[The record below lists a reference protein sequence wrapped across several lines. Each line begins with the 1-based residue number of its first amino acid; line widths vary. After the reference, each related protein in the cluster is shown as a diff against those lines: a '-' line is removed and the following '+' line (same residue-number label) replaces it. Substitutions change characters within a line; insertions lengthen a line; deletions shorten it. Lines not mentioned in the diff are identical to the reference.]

1 MADRPGLGGPPLAIL
16 SYELWQGAFAGRP
29 ILGTTLHV
37 DGRPHDIIGIMPPGV
52 DLMDS
57 RPEIWLPLGMHP
69 VIRQIRTSHVLDVI
83 GRLKD
88 GVTPEAARTELNA
101 FLGNWSERTGAKGHV
116 PARDSARPQDHS
128 LELER
133 LQDAIV
139 GDASRAVWVLQAAVG
154 LVLLIGCVNLANL
167 SMARAGA
174 RRREFA
180 VRAALGASRARLLR
194 QTMTEGVLL
203 SVTGG
208 LMGLWLAHFC
218 VRAVVFLLSRQPAA
232 HDTGGHQTFPSLSL
246 RPLSRWP
253 PVCSSGWRRW
263 RKGAP
268 VRLQAP

>member
-1 MADRPGLGGPPLAIL
+1 M
-16 SYELWQGAFAGRP
+16 AGR
-29 ILGTTLHV
+29 
-37 DGRPHDIIGIMPPGV
+37 HDIIGIMPPGV

-69 VIRQIRTSHVLDVI
+69 GDSSNPNQSCAQCHRPAE
-83 GRLKD
+83 GRRD
-88 GVTPEAARTELNA
+88 ARSARTELNA

-116 PARDSARPQDHS
+116 PTRDSSRPQDHS
-128 LELER
+128 LNLEQ

-167 SMARAGA
+167 SMARAGS

-208 LMGLWLAHFC
+208 LIGLWLAHFC
-218 VRAVVFLLSRQPAA
+218 VRAVVFLYPA
-232 HDTGGHQTFPSLSL
+232 SLP
-246 RPLSRWP
+246 RTTQVAINV
-253 PVCSSGWRRW
+253 PVLLFAAAVSMAAGLLFGLAPMANR
-263 RKGAP
+263 AP